1 MGAARKIDESV
12 PMTTPRIMAKENER
26 MASPPKKKMQRSTK
40 SVVNEVMIVR
50 VSVLLIESL
59 NSFSVS
65 RVGKSV
71 RFSRIRSKTTT
82 LSLIE

>member
-1 MGAARKIDESV
+1 
-12 PMTTPRIMAKENER
+12 
-26 MASPPKKKMQRSTK
+26 MQRSTK